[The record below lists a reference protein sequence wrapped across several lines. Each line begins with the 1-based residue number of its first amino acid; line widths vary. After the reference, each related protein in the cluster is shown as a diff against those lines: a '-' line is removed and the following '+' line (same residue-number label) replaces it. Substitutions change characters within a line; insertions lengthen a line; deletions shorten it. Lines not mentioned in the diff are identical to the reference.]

1 MDPSLRRNRIRLGFG
16 EQSRVDWARQLT
28 LSRPA
33 RIVRPQ
39 RDWSHHKR
47 TIRRLRRIL
56 IRHDETFPAPFA
68 CFQRDRQ
75 DASHWSQ
82 FTGKRQLSTDVA
94 VIQFRNLVLLV
105 QLQHRERNWKIKA
118 RPLLADGRGSQIN
131 DNLSAWP
138 PQRAVA
144 KRTQNPIPTLFDRGI
159 RQTNDCDLSIRSPPG
174 MHFNLDLESIHPH
187 YCCRI
192 DLRWHNSVRKC
203 YFFATFARI
212 VLLCGVLQFYV
223 PLTPQT
229 FLHHGPILGL
239 RLFPFDSISVV
250 VRKHKSLAQ
259 QDPQFWEQN
268 ANKPTPNTL
277 PKRYR
282 QMASQVSEF
291 SRTAKKESL
300 RREEPEDRVDKSID
314 ASTSGTMVR
323 FTANNGT

>member
-1 MDPSLRRNRIRLGFG
+1 L
-16 EQSRVDWARQLT
+16 
-28 LSRPA
+28 
-33 RIVRPQ
+33 
-39 RDWSHHKR
+39 
-47 TIRRLRRIL
+47 
-56 IRHDETFPAPFA
+56 
-68 CFQRDRQ
+68 
-75 DASHWSQ
+75 
-82 FTGKRQLSTDVA
+82 
-94 VIQFRNLVLLV
+94 
-105 QLQHRERNWKIKA
+105 
-118 RPLLADGRGSQIN
+118 
-131 DNLSAWP
+131 
-138 PQRAVA
+138 
-144 KRTQNPIPTLFDRGI
+144 
-159 RQTNDCDLSIRSPPG
+159 
-174 MHFNLDLESIHPH
+174 
-187 YCCRI
+187 
-192 DLRWHNSVRKC
+192 
-203 YFFATFARI
+203 FATFARI